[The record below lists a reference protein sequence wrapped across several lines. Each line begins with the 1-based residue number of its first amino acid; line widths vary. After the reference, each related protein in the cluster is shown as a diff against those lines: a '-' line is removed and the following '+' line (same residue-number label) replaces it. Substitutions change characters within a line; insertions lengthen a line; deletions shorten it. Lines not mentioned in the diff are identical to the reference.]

1 MSSFVID
8 KKEFVKAAGIV
19 SGIAYYAGDRFYMWD
34 AEKNRKMD
42 GEAIYEKFC
51 ECYRLNAESVAWQY
65 RDEKPE
71 SDNGRYAQ
79 ELADGFLIGKRIA
92 SDNGKLAKMI
102 AKLQAFFSSVRYQ
115 IEEPKAEAKVTAFLN
130 EVIAKLVG
138 TLRYDQDSNWG
149 ELDLD
154 D

>member
-34 AEKNRKMD
+34 AEKNRKIE
-42 GEAIYEKFC
+42 GNAIYEKFC
-51 ECYRLNAESVAWQY
+51 ECYVLNAESVAWQY
-65 RDEKPE
+65 DENPE
-71 SDNGRYAQ
+71 IDDAPYYD
-79 ELADGFLIGKRIA
+79 ELAKAFWIGKRIA

-115 IEEPKAEAKVTAFLN
+115 IEEPKAEERVTAFLN